1 MPRVIKNASRKAFC
15 LKFNHLGVFDKQT
28 GKSRGI
34 AYTRSPCFSASSGSL
49 CKGGAQPPDL
59 TSAWYS
65 VPKASMASRMG
76 PMDSPSSLR
85 AYSTRGGTS
94 G

>member
-1 MPRVIKNASRKAFC
+1 MPGVIKNASRKAFC

-28 GKSRGI
+28 KAGGSRVRDPPAFPHHPG
-34 AYTRSPCFSASSGSL
+34 RSAR
-49 CKGGAQPPDL
+49 KGGAQPAL

-65 VPKASMASRMG
+65 VPKAAMASRMG